1 MDTTVPYLGAEEAI
15 EEVLTLLAR
24 LENDRQET
32 ENALQREKERVVR
45 LGAKIDFHC
54 RRRMKEL
61 PAVVQKGE
69 FLLLPG
75 FLVSIFQR

>member
-1 MDTTVPYLGAEEAI
+1 MDTIVPYLGAEEAI

-45 LGAKIDFHC
+45 LGAKIDSHC
-54 RRRMKEL
+54 QRRMKEL

-69 FLLLPG
+69 VLLLPV
-75 FLVSIFQR
+75 FRLSSNYL